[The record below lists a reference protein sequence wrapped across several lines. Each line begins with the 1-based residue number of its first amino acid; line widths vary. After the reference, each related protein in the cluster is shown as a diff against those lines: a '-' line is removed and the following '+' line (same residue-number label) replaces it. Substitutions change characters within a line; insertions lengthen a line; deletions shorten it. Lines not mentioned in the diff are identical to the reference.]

1 MCPVWKKHKI
11 SNLRFLPTVVKVA
24 LKVVMVVAVGNRDH
38 SVEKIRGGG
47 R

>member
-11 SNLRFLPTVVKVA
+11 SNLRFLPIVKGA
-24 LKVVMVVAVGNRDH
+24 LKVVMVVAIGNRNH
-38 SVEKIRGGG
+38 NAEKIGGVG